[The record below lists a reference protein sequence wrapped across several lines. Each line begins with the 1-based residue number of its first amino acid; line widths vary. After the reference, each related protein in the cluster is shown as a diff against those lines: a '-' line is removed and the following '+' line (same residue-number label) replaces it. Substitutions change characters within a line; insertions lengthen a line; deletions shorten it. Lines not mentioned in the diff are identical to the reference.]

1 MGGSVSNFMVQQA
14 YERAMSILEQHQ
26 SVVVGNADRDRI
38 LAALSNPQ
46 PANSALK
53 DLLKLS
59 D

>member
-1 MGGSVSNFMVQQA
+1 MVKQA

>member
-1 MGGSVSNFMVQQA
+1 MLHVIMAVQGFQECLDLFPIGIA
-14 YERAMSILEQHQ
+14 
-26 SVVVGNADRDRI
+26 ADRDRI